1 MTQMVEKENQ
11 KRKSRRKNE
20 STDMRSLL
28 IEI

>member
-11 KRKSRRKNE
+11 NRKSRRKNE